1 MTFKLRQKLSPTH
14 WKFCW
19 SWDGRN
25 YYRKYQFYLL
35 LYSLGSIAKL
45 CCSFYERLKKKKKMH
60 LMSSTQ
66 TTFLKLAAFLLLI
79 LNQIYSHGQG
89 KFLRARKENAKYG
102 LCQQYPDSL
111 VLAPTREIWQ
121 YSSIRKPEIFH
132 NGLKIVLTSFMVMLI
147 VVIRFDT

>member
-1 MTFKLRQKLSPTH
+1 
-14 WKFCW
+14 
-19 SWDGRN
+19 
-25 YYRKYQFYLL
+25 
-35 LYSLGSIAKL
+35 
-45 CCSFYERLKKKKKMH
+45 
-60 LMSSTQ
+60 MSSTQ

-89 KFLRARKENAKYG
+89 EFLRARKENAKYG
-102 LCQQYPDSL
+102 LCQQYPVSL